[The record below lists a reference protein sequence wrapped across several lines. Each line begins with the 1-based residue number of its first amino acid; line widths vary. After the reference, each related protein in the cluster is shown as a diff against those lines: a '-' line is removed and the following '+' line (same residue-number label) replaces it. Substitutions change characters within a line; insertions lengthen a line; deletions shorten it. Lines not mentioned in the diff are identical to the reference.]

1 MVGVFQDF
9 KFTNVEQSYSYSF
22 PYSWSGGYVIIY
34 ATWSSTNLHDKGSI
48 NSILSIFSFNPE
60 VINSFNKRTDLVDCQ
75 NIPNPN
81 RVVELYFVG

>member
-1 MVGVFQDF
+1 MLNKVIV
-9 KFTNVEQSYSYSF
+9 TLS
-22 PYSWSGGYVIIY
+22 PTAGGYVIIY
-34 ATWSSTNLHDKGSI
+34 AKWSSTHLHDKGSI